1 MDTADAILAYGYDL
15 GGDER
20 GWKVE
25 ETDDHGHPAIAWHD
39 IDGDKDNFVEEAT
52 GRLLAALAGFTE
64 TDQHADGYHD
74 RRKAAEKSLD
84 VHIVRHGDPN
94 DTSYALATS
103 SVSVEEGDS
112 MPLNPAELF
121 DPADLELRNRRLA
134 AALAALGIT
143 PRQDRPQWLVLAYL
157 S

>member
-1 MDTADAILAYGYDL
+1 MDTAEAILAYGYDL
-15 GGDER
+15 GGDQR
-20 GWKVE
+20 GWKVG
-25 ETDDHGHPAIAWHD
+25 ETDDHGRPVIARHD
-39 IDGDKDNFVEEAT
+39 IDGEEDKFVEEAT

-64 TDQHADGYHD
+64 TDQHAAGYHD
-74 RRKAAEKSLD
+74 RRKAARKSLG
-84 VHIVRHGDPN
+84 VHIVMHGDPS

-103 SVSVEEGDS
+103 SIAVEEGDS

-121 DPADLELRNRRLA
+121 DPADLEPWNRRLA

-143 PRQDRPQWLVLAYL
+143 PRQDRPHWLVLAYR